1 VKGTIAVDCRTYFRP
16 GKPAIRTAVRACLL
30 IASVTVSGTGW
41 AQQASHPPPQDPN
54 QTEKR
59 FDAFEAERQRA
70 KNRAIPIPKVARPE
84 ARASAKPLFK
94 LTAVSVEGANA
105 ISGDVIAEAYRS
117 YIGKTVSQADL
128 LTIVGTISDKY
139 RDAGYHLSRA
149 IVPPQDIK
157 DGRIRIRMIEGQIAE
172 VVLKGEG
179 AEEFGVRPLLD
190 IVVAERA
197 SRLETLER
205 QLLLISDRA
214 GVRIVDTA
222 LEEIG
227 TATGRFRLIVY
238 LKTWHIYTALGLDNW
253 GTPAVGRLQA
263 YSASAFNSYLI
274 SGDSLGL
281 NLSTVPD
288 TPRELKF
295 GRLFYDV
302 PVGLNGARLG
312 ATALYGDVW
321 PGDFRKSLDDR
332 TTTKTFEVRGSI
344 DPLQSR
350 KSSLRLT
357 ATAGFSDVSE
367 RDSFGTVYNDHIR
380 TLGLAAD
387 YKLHDDL
394 GGWNYL
400 NLYFRQ
406 GLDVFGA
413 SHHGDDLLS
422 NHDGSGNFS
431 VLDFSFVRYQN
442 LSDVMSVKISA
453 AGQLASAALLTSQ
466 QFYLGGPIFGRGY
479 YSGDLSGDNGIGG
492 AAELRFDQ
500 KLKEGILKGYQ
511 LYGFVDG
518 GAVWNHN
525 DGRDDVLSLSSA
537 GAGVRFYFADEF
549 QADLTVAAPL
559 KYHSPVSINHGA
571 RFLFSLS
578 KYFEICPHRFQTRC
592 S

>member
-1 VKGTIAVDCRTYFRP
+1 
-16 GKPAIRTAVRACLL
+16 
-30 IASVTVSGTGW
+30 VTVSGPGW
-41 AQQASHPPPQDPN
+41 AQQTSHPLPLDPN
-54 QTEKR
+54 QTEKK

-84 ARASAKPLFK
+84 VRASARPLFK
-94 LTAVSVEGANA
+94 LTAVSVEGASA
-105 ISGDVIAEAYRS
+105 IPGDVIAEAYRS
-117 YIGKTVSQADL
+117 YIGRTVSQADL
-128 LTIVGTISDKY
+128 VTIVGTISDRY

-157 DGRIRIRMIEGQIAE
+157 NGRVRIRMIEGQIAE
-172 VVLKGEG
+172 VVLKGKG
-179 AEEFGVRPLLD
+179 AEQFGVRPLLD
-190 IVVAERA
+190 AVVAERT

-205 QLLLISDRA
+205 QLLLINDRP

-227 TATGRFRLIVY
+227 NATGRFRLTVF

-263 YSASAFNSYLI
+263 YSASAFNSYVI

-288 TPRELKF
+288 TPRELRF

-302 PVGLNGARLG
+302 PIGLNGARLG

-321 PGDFRKSLDDR
+321 PGDYRKSLDDH
-332 TTTKTFEVRGSI
+332 TTTKTYEVRASI
-344 DPLQSR
+344 APLQSR

-367 RDSFGTVYNDHIR
+367 RDSFGTIYNDHIR

-406 GLDVFGA
+406 GIDVFGA
-413 SHHGDDLLS
+413 SRHGDDLLS

-431 VLDFSFVRYQN
+431 VLDLSFARYQN
-442 LSDVMSVKISA
+442 LSDVVSVKISA
-453 AGQLASAALLTSQ
+453 AGQLASTALLTSQ
-466 QFYLGGPIFGRGY
+466 QFYIGGPAFGRGY

-492 AAELRFDQ
+492 AVELRFDQ
-500 KLKEGILKGYQ
+500 KLKEGIPKGYQ
-511 LYGFVDG
+511 LYGFIDG
-518 GAVWNHN
+518 GAVWNHD
-525 DGRDDVLSLSSA
+525 DGRDDVLSLSSV
-537 GAGVRFYFADEF
+537 GAGVRFYLADEF
-549 QADLTVAAPL
+549 LADLTIATPL
-559 KYHSPVSINHGA
+559 KYHSPVSINHGV

-578 KYFEICPHRFQTRC
+578 KSFEICPHRIQMRC
-592 S
+592 L